1 MYPIIEQIIVSSCFH
16 TAFDEERKIFYANIE
31 PNMGAKFVVY
41 VLSNQLDGEFEFAF
55 SADRYKVLSATQVL
69 HKVPQKLHK

>member
-1 MYPIIEQIIVSSCFH
+1 MKK
-16 TAFDEERKIFYANIE
+16 ERSFMPTSNRTV
-31 PNMGAKFVVY
+31 GAKFVVY